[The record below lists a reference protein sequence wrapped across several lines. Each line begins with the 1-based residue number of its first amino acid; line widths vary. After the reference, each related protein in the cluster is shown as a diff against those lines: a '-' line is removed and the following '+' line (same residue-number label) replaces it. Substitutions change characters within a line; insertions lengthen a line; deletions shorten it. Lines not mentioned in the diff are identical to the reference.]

1 MKKKK
6 KINWH
11 RGLTNSKNTR
21 PSIFQHNPDSIPEKP
36 NTDFIKNSAE
46 TNKSLMCSESQ
57 SVNHSVA
64 QGEFLQNVGDWLSD
78 LNHSEI

>member
-1 MKKKK
+1 M
-6 KINWH
+6 
-11 RGLTNSKNTR
+11 R